1 MTTANTTTTKTAEL
15 TKAQARKLTDKI
27 IANLDALP
35 QLIHE
40 AMQGRAYKALGY
52 ATIAD
57 WADAEFGLSRSRIYQ
72 ISSWQAVEQK
82 LRTDFHLAHDWT
94 VPEEKVRHMS
104 KTRMNALVASIE
116 EAIANDEERSKDA
129 EGRGD
134 IVRHCVTISYGLLME
149 KRKKAAQEAKKASQD
164 GDASEGDENKT
175 QTPAVPVRIASVP
188 QDREVLL
195 MKAVDTASVLASL
208 ADENEDAELTL
219 AKLTDAREVI
229 ENLIAH
235 YEATAA

>member
-1 MTTANTTTTKTAEL
+1 MTTVITATKTTEL

-57 WADAEFGLSRSRIYQ
+57 WSDAEFGLSRSRIYQ

-82 LRTDFHLAHDWT
+82 LRTDFHLAPDWT

-104 KTRMNALVASIE
+104 KTRMDALVVSIE
-116 EAIANDEERSKDA
+116 EAIANDEEGSKDT
-129 EGRGD
+129 ESRGHL
-134 IVRHCVTISYGLLME
+134 VRHCVSLSYGLLLE
-149 KRKKAAQEAKKASQD
+149 KRKKAALEAKKASQD
-164 GDASEGDENKT
+164 GDAAEGDEKKT
-175 QTPAVPVRIASVP
+175 QTPAVPVRIVSVP
-188 QDREVLL
+188 QDRTVLL

-208 ADENEDAELTL
+208 AEDNEDAELTL

-235 YEATAA
+235 YEAAAA